1 MLESAERRKPRL
13 ISHKII
19 FEVFQPM

>member
-1 MLESAERRKPRL
+1 MMESAESEHLRL

-19 FEVFQPM
+19 FEVL